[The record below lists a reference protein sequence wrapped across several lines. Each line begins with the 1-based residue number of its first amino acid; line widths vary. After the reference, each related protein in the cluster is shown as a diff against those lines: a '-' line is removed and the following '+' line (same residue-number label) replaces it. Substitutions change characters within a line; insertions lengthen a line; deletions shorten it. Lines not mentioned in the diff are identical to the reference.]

1 MVHFFVNLY
10 RVYKSRILKNF
21 QQILNIDFKYNKI
34 LDTFYYPLMNTENSR
49 LEFYRHESRAKN
61 IRVYFFYA

>member
-34 LDTFYYPLMNTENSR
+34 LDTFYYPLMNTENR